1 MGIFS
6 RLNRVIKSNLNA
18 LIDQAEDPDKMIGQT
33 VADMKAA
40 LKRAR
45 KDLIEAMGTVKRLE
59 SKEREL
65 DKEAAEWEQKAI
77 LALERD
83 DDDLAREAL
92 RRKARTLSEAAKV
105 RARAAEQSTAA
116 EAMRAQL
123 ERIEEKL
130 DDLKSRQKTLA
141 AQVRQA
147 RNQNP
152 DPGQPTGERLGGG
165 AFSDLDRMADQIDQ
179 LDAEVEAHQLLD
191 DPRRAELDARL
202 RALETDE
209 GDDAVDDELAALKA
223 KLNG

>member
-33 VADMKAA
+33 VTDMKSA

-45 KDLIEAMGTVKRLE
+45 KDLIEAMGSAKRLDK
-59 SKEREL
+59 KEKEL
-65 DKEAAEWEQKAI
+65 EQEAADWEQKAI

-92 RRKARTLSEAAKV
+92 RRKSRTLKEVQNV
-105 RARAAEQSTAA
+105 RARAAEQATAA
-116 EAMRAQL
+116 DAMKAQL

-130 DDLKSRQKTLA
+130 DDLKARQKTLA

-147 RNQNP
+147 RTQQP
-152 DPGQPTGERLGGG
+152 DPARPSGDRLGGG
-165 AFSDLDRMADQIDQ
+165 AFADLDRMADQIDQ
-179 LDAEVEAHQLLD
+179 LDAEVEAHQLLE
-191 DPRRAELDARL
+191 DPKRTELDAKFRS
-202 RALETDE
+202 LESEE
-209 GDDAVDDELAALKA
+209 GEEDVNDELAALKA
-223 KLNG
+223 KLGG